1 MLDAARR
8 AQANLAPATSPRA
21 RVRATLALGMA
32 LIYSGEDG
40 APPLREAT
48 AILDAEPDLA
58 DRPDPAR
65 LGRDR
70 RALAQRGTSAAAC

>member
-1 MLDAARR
+1 MLDAARQ
-8 AQANLAPATSPRA
+8 AQATLTAAIIAAGT
-21 RVRATLALGMA
+21 VRATLALGMA

-58 DRPDPAR
+58 ADPELLASAAIGALWLRRPN
-65 LGRDR
+65 
-70 RALAQRGTSAAAC
+70 AAAC